1 MEEMKS
7 VAYALMVMLGEIQN
21 AVNKGNNT
29 IAECEIN
36 ELCDMATQ
44 LNDYFEEN

>member
-1 MEEMKS
+1 MEEMKNVS
-7 VAYALMVMLGEIQN
+7 YALMVMLGEIQN
-21 AVNKGNNT
+21 AVNKGDNT
-29 IAECEIN
+29 ISVSEIN

>member
-1 MEEMKS
+1 MEDMKN

-21 AVNKGNNT
+21 DVNKGNNT
-29 IAECEIN
+29 ISVSEIN

-44 LNDYFEEN
+44 LNEYFDEN